1 VGHFPHVESPMTNDP
16 SSRYIPSNPDPR
28 KNFAEM
34 GETGTFGDIGPSYG
48 LPVPQC
54 RPIELAQTD

>member
-1 VGHFPHVESPMTNDP
+1 MTNDP